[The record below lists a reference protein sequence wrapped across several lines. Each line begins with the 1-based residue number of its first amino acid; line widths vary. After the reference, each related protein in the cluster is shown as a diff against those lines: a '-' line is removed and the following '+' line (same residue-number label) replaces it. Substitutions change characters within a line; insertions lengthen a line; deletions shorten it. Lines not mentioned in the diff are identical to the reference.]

1 MKLKHYKEIVWF
13 NLHNDSD
20 PNDRHIRE
28 WTNTMDYPRKF
39 IKFLLKDMEREGSIK
54 IEYINHKGCIKRV
67 CTPLKN
73 VYAEIDFT

>member
-1 MKLKHYKEIVWF
+1 MTLKHYKEKVWF
-13 NLHNDSD
+13 NLHKDSD
-20 PNDRHIRE
+20 PNDRHIKQ
-28 WTNTMDYPRKF
+28 WTEQKIQAKR
-39 IKFLLKDMEREGSIK
+39 LLRDMEREGSIK